1 MKILKNL
8 TLLVTFLFLLSNC
21 QTVKDKTDQIVK
33 KENEKLSTF
42 IGKPVSVLK
51 IELGNPN
58 EDYLDESGNKIL
70 VFKTKKYGIPCERKF
85 EINEAEIVTGFMSKG
100 CF

>member
-8 TLLVTFLFLLSNC
+8 ILLVTFLFLLANC
-21 QTVKDKTDQIVK
+21 QTVKNKTDQIVK

-51 IELGNPN
+51 TELGNPN
-58 EDYLDESGNKIL
+58 EDYLDESGSKIL

-85 EINEAEIVTGFMSKG
+85 EINEVEIVIGFVSKG

>member
-8 TLLVTFLFLLSNC
+8 TLLVTFLFLLENC

-85 EINEAEIVTGFMSKG
+85 EINEVEIVIGFVSKG

>member
-8 TLLVTFLFLLSNC
+8 TFLVTFLFLLANC

-85 EINEAEIVTGFMSKG
+85 EINEVEIVIGFVSKG

>member
-8 TLLVTFLFLLSNC
+8 TLLVTFLFLLTNC

-85 EINEAEIVTGFMSKG
+85 EINEAEIVIGFVSKG